1 MYAGKCVG
9 LVYPE
14 PRRAA
19 AFTAMCDINK
29 LHRRADHRSIAS
41 TTFPVSAFTRQVDA
55 ATLARLIY
63 TPTIA
68 VLDCCS

>member
-1 MYAGKCVG
+1 MRTIKTYFK
-9 LVYPE
+9 
-14 PRRAA
+14 RAP
-19 AFTAMCDINK
+19 FYN
-29 LHRRADHRSIAS
+29 
-41 TTFPVSAFTRQVDA
+41 AFTRQVDA